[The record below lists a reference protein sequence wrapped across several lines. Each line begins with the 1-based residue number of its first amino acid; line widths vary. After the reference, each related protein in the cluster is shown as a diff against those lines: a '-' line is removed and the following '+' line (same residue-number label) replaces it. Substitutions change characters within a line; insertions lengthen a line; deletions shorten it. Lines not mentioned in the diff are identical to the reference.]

1 MFIYKIYVFIYKMA
15 IRKYT
20 KKRRR
25 RSLRKLRG
33 GTVTIDR
40 VNERKTARIAP
51 DELFTR
57 KSGFDVERR
66 RDGRRVGLVHS
77 ENARYA
83 ARTASPP
90 PMTAREREARFKALE
105 RDRAAPEERR
115 GLFEADVKSRARA
128 VAARGRRNSKR
139 FDGLDDRTSTCW
151 DLIDPKDRID
161 CRDITRRQLDDRIST
176 LRPTRRSAPR
186 SPPALTWSASQSPP
200 ALTWSASQSTRSR
213 SPRSLRRRSPT
224 PPPRSPRRRSPTPP
238 PRSLRRRPPRSLRR
252 RSPTPPLRTA

>member
-1 MFIYKIYVFIYKMA
+1 MA

-25 RSLRKLRG
+25 RSLRKLIG

-51 DELFTR
+51 DWFFTR
-57 KSGFDVERR
+57 ESGFDAERR

-77 ENARYA
+77 ENARSRA
-83 ARTASPP
+83 PRTPP
-90 PMTAREREARFKALE
+90 PMTPRERGARFKALE
-105 RDRAAPEERR
+105 RERAVPEERR
-115 GLFEADVKSRARA
+115 GLFETDVKSRARA

-176 LRPTRRSAPR
+176 LRPTRRSPPALTRSASR
-186 SPPALTWSASQSPP
+186 SPPA
-200 ALTWSASQSTRSR
+200 STRLLPQTAWGGR
-213 SPRSLRRRSPT
+213 TRRR
-224 PPPRSPRRRSPTPP
+224 RARRKR
-238 PRSLRRRPPRSLRR
+238 
-252 RSPTPPLRTA
+252 